1 MLSCRLE
8 QLYIPLFG
16 SFSGAALVFMI
27 RACSPVESIICR
39 RVQLIYGYSYPQYV
53 SLITDRKF
61 FVGPPDLAQKCD
73 PRLGRLCDACRH
85 TMPASET
92 SLPDISV
99 PAGARR

>member
-27 RACSPVESIICR
+27 PACSPVESIICR
-39 RVQLIYGYSYPQYV
+39 RVSLIYGYSYPQYV

-61 FVGPPDLAQKCD
+61 LGGPRYHSGPRYHLAPFHCLPEGSSRVRIRKA
-73 PRLGRLCDACRH
+73 GR
-85 TMPASET
+85 TTPE
-92 SLPDISV
+92 I
-99 PAGARR
+99 